1 MSSQLSNTQKVI
13 KGISSQTLVT
23 IMLAVV
29 EIISFSLMSRLL
41 SRVDF
46 GLFAAITAV
55 TSIFA
60 SISEA
65 GIGSALIQRKEM
77 TDDYKNTS
85 FTLSLIIGAVVA
97 LTLCFSSDFFAKAV
111 VGEELKVPLMLMSIT
126 IFING
131 MLSVNYSWIR
141 RKLQFL
147 RAGLIQLTAMTFST
161 LIAVVLALKG
171 YGVYAILSKAIS
183 SSLIALIISYFCV
196 NTRFSFCLKKEYLKS
211 IVHFGGW
218 LTASVILR
226 NIAHQV
232 DKLMMSRLLSVSAL
246 GSYNRPKEFITRVSS
261 QLNGIFD
268 TALFPVLSGI
278 QDNLKSLQN
287 AFNRSQYYLNLFSMG
302 LALAFICNADLIIR
316 VFFGDKW
323 FDLKPV
329 FLILSLSLVFNIN
342 GRLGDCYLRSLALV
356 RQQFFLRLLQLV
368 LNVVGILIGYR
379 YGIVGVATAFLIA
392 SVLTILIKTLYL
404 AQKLCLPL
412 SDMVDNILGAWW
424 YFIYF
429 IPLLLLQC
437 IVLPN
442 TFGYNVLSIFIFFVI
457 ILVLFVLVP
466 SLIGVKYKNEVHG
479 KLMQIAK
486 IKLKRYKTRVG

>member
-1 MSSQLSNTQKVI
+1 MSTQQSNTQKVV

-23 IMLAVV
+23 FMLAIV
-29 EIISFSLMSRLL
+29 EIVSFSLMSRLL

-77 TDDYKNTS
+77 NDDYKNSS

-97 LTLCFSSDFFAKAV
+97 LSLCLSSGFFATAV
-111 VGEELKVPLMLMSIT
+111 VGEELKVPLMFMSIT
-126 IFING
+126 IFFNG

-147 RAGLIQLTAMTFST
+147 RAGIIQLVAMSVST
-161 LIAVVLALKG
+161 VIAVILAIKG
-171 YGVYAILSKAIS
+171 YGIYAILCKAIS
-183 SSLIALIISYFCV
+183 SSLIALIISFFCT
-196 NTRFSFCLKKEYLKS
+196 NTRFRFCLKKEYLKS

-278 QDNLKSLQN
+278 QDNQKSLQN

-302 LALAFICNADLIIR
+302 LALTFICNADLIIR
-316 VFFGDKW
+316 IFFGDKW

-356 RQQFFLRLLQLV
+356 RQQFFLRFLQLV
-368 LNVVGILIGYR
+368 LNVIGILIGYR
-379 YGIVGVATAFLIA
+379 YGVVGVATAFLIA
-392 SVLTILIKTLYL
+392 SVLTIFIKTLYL
-404 AQKLCLPL
+404 AKKLCL
-412 SDMVDNILGAWW
+412 SFNSMRDNILGAWW
-424 YFIYF
+424 FFIYF
-429 IPLLLLQC
+429 VPLLLLQLYVFPNAWRYNL
-437 IVLPN
+437 ISSVVFVVL
-442 TFGYNVLSIFIFFVI
+442 
-457 ILVLFVLVP
+457 ILLLFVFVP
-466 SLIGVKYKNEVHG
+466 SMLGTKYKKEVHV
-479 KLMQIAK
+479 KLMK
-486 IKLKRYKTRVG
+486 VIKKKMSRRLN

>member
-1 MSSQLSNTQKVI
+1 MSTQLSNTQKVV

-23 IMLAVV
+23 VMLAVV

-85 FTLSLIIGAVVA
+85 FTLSLIIGTVVA
-97 LTLCFSSDFFAKAV
+97 LTLCLSSGFFAKAV

-131 MLSVNYSWIR
+131 LLSVNYSWIR

-147 RAGLIQLTAMTFST
+147 RAGIIQLTAMSFST
-161 LIAVVLALKG
+161 IIAVVLALKG
-171 YGVYAILSKAIS
+171 YGMYAILSKAIS
-183 SSLIALIISYFCV
+183 SSLIALIISYFCI
-196 NTRFSFCLKKEYLKS
+196 NTRFRFCLKKEYLKS

-246 GSYNRPKEFITRVSS
+246 GSYNRPKEFITRISS

-278 QDNLKSLQN
+278 QDNQKSLQN

-302 LALAFICNADLIIR
+302 LALAFICNADFIIR
-316 VFFGDKW
+316 IFFGDKW

-329 FLILSLSLVFNIN
+329 FFILSLALIFNIN

-356 RQQFFLRLLQLV
+356 RQQFYLRLLQLV
-368 LNVVGILIGYR
+368 LNVLGILIGYK
-379 YGIVGVATAFLIA
+379 YGIVGVAMAFLIA
-392 SVLTILIKTLYL
+392 SVLTILVKTLYL
-404 AQKLCLPL
+404 AKKLCLHL
-412 SDMVDNILGAWW
+412 SDMVDNIFGAWW
-424 YFIYF
+424 YFIFF
-429 IPLLLLQC
+429 IPLLFLQYF
-437 IVLPN
+437 VFPN
-442 TFGYNVLSIFIFFVI
+442 TLGYNLILSFLFLIFA
-457 ILVLFVLVP
+457 LTLFVFVP
-466 SLIGVKYKNEVHG
+466 SLMGTKYKKEVHV
-479 KLMQIAK
+479 KFMLFYNK
-486 IKLKRYKTRVG
+486 KLKKRL